1 MLAEL
6 VGPLESLV
14 PVSCGPTSAEPT
26 GPVVLVLPSV
36 VLVGL
41 VLLADVGSEEALV
54 VPGPTGA
61 QKFSMH

>member
-1 MLAEL
+1 
-6 VGPLESLV
+6 
-14 PVSCGPTSAEPT
+14 
-26 GPVVLVLPSV
+26 VVLVLPSV